1 MSRSIH
7 TYLGK
12 VLQYFKVIIISHQY
26 AAAHISLALCA
37 VEKETAIRTD
47 AALTVHIDTPPGTKE
62 TPEGISV
69 TVELVVYLYTM

>member
-12 VLQYFKVIIISHQY
+12 VLQYFKVLNHY
-26 AAAHISLALCA
+26 AAAHISLALCEA
-37 VEKETAIRTD
+37 EKETAIRTD
-47 AALTVHIDTPPGTKE
+47 AALTVYIDTPPGTKE

-69 TVELVVYLYTM
+69 TVELVVYLYMM